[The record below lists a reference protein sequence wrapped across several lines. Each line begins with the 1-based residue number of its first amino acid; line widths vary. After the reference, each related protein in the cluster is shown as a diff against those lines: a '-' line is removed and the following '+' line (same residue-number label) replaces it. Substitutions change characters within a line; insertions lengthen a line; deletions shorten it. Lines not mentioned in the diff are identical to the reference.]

1 MQFTL
6 PDKPLKKYLAWLPAL
21 AAAIAIFAFSTYMSE
36 SITQIILE
44 IANQVRMIDLQKL
57 DLVELYMSLSV
68 PVRKSAHIIEF
79 GGFNV
84 TLLFALYV
92 WDMRGKPWV
101 RQAFLLTFL
110 YACSDELHQIFVPGR
125 AGLVSDVI
133 IDMLGV
139 CVLALVLR
147 AMITRRESRIPG
159 KSAILQQPSFKTN
172 PVLNH
177 QTPDHIPVQGI
188 QHLFLFHDLPVQGNA
203 TLLHQ
208 DHPAALCQLL

>member
-21 AAAIAIFAFSTYMSE
+21 AAAIAIFAFSAQPADDSTYMSE

-147 AMITRRESRIPG
+147 SMITRRERRFAIP
-159 KSAILQQPSFKTN
+159 T
-172 PVLNH
+172 
-177 QTPDHIPVQGI
+177 
-188 QHLFLFHDLPVQGNA
+188 
-203 TLLHQ
+203 
-208 DHPAALCQLL
+208 